1 MQLLTPVLRA
11 WPMQCGDIGPQP
23 GIFERILTLVHS
35 CWRMHASCH
44 VGQLMPVYFQWHA
57 QCSLVRVQA
66 GIWLLLP
73 QQADFHF
80 YFLNC
85 IYLKPRY
92 FILFLC
98 KIITLTVWTVIQVV
112 DNHQGLIAGK
122 ENSSLG
128 LVGCR
133 GGAGGHLST
142 ERHGGARYLCLARK
156 RASSY
161 VCVQM
166 SWSPQPARERQ
177 EARYRLSSSYL
188 IPALLCPR
196 GFWTDKAGGL

>member
-1 MQLLTPVLRA
+1 MLPGACASWHLATASPASRFSLLFFKLHLSET
-11 WPMQCGDIGPQP
+11 Q
-23 GIFERILTLVHS
+23 IF
-35 CWRMHASCH
+35 
-44 VGQLMPVYFQWHA
+44 
-57 QCSLVRVQA
+57 
-66 GIWLLLP
+66 
-73 QQADFHF
+73 
-80 YFLNC
+80 
-85 IYLKPRY
+85 Y

>member
-1 MQLLTPVLRA
+1 MANAVWRYRTSTWNIWKNFNPCTQLLKDAR
-11 WPMQCGDIGPQP
+11 
-23 GIFERILTLVHS
+23 
-35 CWRMHASCH
+35 
-44 VGQLMPVYFQWHA
+44 
-57 QCSLVRVQA
+57 
-66 GIWLLLP
+66 LLP
-73 QQADFHF
+73 CGSAHACVFSVTCPMLPGACASWHLATASPASRFSLLFFKLHLSETQIF
-80 YFLNC
+80 
-85 IYLKPRY
+85 Y

-177 EARYRLSSSYL
+177 EARYRMSSSYL